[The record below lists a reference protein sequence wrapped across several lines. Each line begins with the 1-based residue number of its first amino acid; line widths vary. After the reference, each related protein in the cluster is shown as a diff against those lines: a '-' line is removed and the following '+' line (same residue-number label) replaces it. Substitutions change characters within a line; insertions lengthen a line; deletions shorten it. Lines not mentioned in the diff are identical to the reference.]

1 MTSQASS
8 RFTIRTSPARR
19 APGDDRRAAGG
30 RGARQRARELRH
42 GAEDDR
48 WHPAPAG
55 APAIRSRTYY
65 IPQYPRL
72 SAKPDGTLE
81 LLCLKYVDAAGGT
94 NGGLFHALI
103 EFSLPQETVDAI
115 EKKLRTQVPGARI
128 AGPVPLMQAL
138 ENGEEGVGS
147 FQIVSAILKNREK
160 GPSAADVIT
169 SGRAP
174 LMPGSRAVVAAM
186 LNQQAATLLWD
197 SLSSP
202 TSDVSVAI
210 HAYYEAAVRSYN
222 ARVTAEVDAVYTHF
236 SRVLN
241 QQQGYTRRHVRNVVD
256 DLQRKGDLKIEVL
269 DRSAGLGIKPDDMS
283 GILQMV
289 TDKLVELMFDSKTG
303 WAADPP
309 REAVLE
315 GDQIKLR
322 QERGFIR
329 RLFRGSGNQQYYT
342 DDQYVLKNRTDIRRN
357 VFTLTLAKNST
368 IKVPVDTAGNLGGLY
383 TALKDDPRY
392 FRLVDLS
399 DPAFEFR
406 PIHFQVDGDYVDA
419 FQDTI
424 NFVSVNFRKSYP
436 DQPAFTRSLHFA
448 QAEMKAGKT
457 MQDVAFPRLA
467 MTGANWPEYEYQVRW
482 SVRDGETVSVP
493 AGDKWAKTRDAAVSL
508 TPPFARRVVEIDAD
522 RQLFAKQGIAT
533 AVVEFLTMVG
543 GKPRLQ
549 RKVILRASGRGAD
562 DEGGGVSRPPD
573 AGGRAGDV
581 AFAGGQDRREA
592 RGPRVGLPVSDA
604 ARCVGAWAQGGG
616 R

>member
-8 RFTIRTSPARR
+8 RFTIRTSRLVARLAMTAVLLAAA
-19 APGDDRRAAGG
+19 APVNALVNYDTG
-30 RGARQRARELRH
+30 QRMIDGIQLLQSSS
-42 GAEDDR
+42 DPLD
-48 WHPAPAG
+48 
-55 APAIRSRTYY
+55 YFY

-147 FQIVSAILKNREK
+147 FQLVSAILKNREK

-222 ARVTAEVDAVYTHF
+222 ARVTAQVDAVYTHF

-329 RLFRGSGNQQYYT
+329 RLFRGSGNQQ
-342 DDQYVLKNRTDIRRN
+342 VRTRTI
-357 VFTLTLAKNST
+357 ST
-368 IKVPVDTAGNLGGLY
+368 SSRTA
-383 TALKDDPRY
+383 RI
-392 FRLVDLS
+392 S
-399 DPAFEFR
+399 
-406 PIHFQVDGDYVDA
+406 
-419 FQDTI
+419 
-424 NFVSVNFRKSYP
+424 
-436 DQPAFTRSLHFA
+436 
-448 QAEMKAGKT
+448 
-457 MQDVAFPRLA
+457 
-467 MTGANWPEYEYQVRW
+467 GATSSP
-482 SVRDGETVSVP
+482 
-493 AGDKWAKTRDAAVSL
+493 
-508 TPPFARRVVEIDAD
+508 
-522 RQLFAKQGIAT
+522 
-533 AVVEFLTMVG
+533 
-543 GKPRLQ
+543 
-549 RKVILRASGRGAD
+549 
-562 DEGGGVSRPPD
+562 
-573 AGGRAGDV
+573 
-581 AFAGGQDRREA
+581 
-592 RGPRVGLPVSDA
+592 
-604 ARCVGAWAQGGG
+604 
-616 R
+616 